1 MFQGIH
7 AVLYAMFDRNERIDP
22 DAMRTQVDYCID
34 AEVHGI
40 TVPGLATEVLKL
52 TLAERK
58 DLIGEVADAIG
69 GRIPFSVGVAGNSIA
84 EQAETIVAAKAA
96 GAKWL
101 ILQPPMV
108 GSYSAEVYIDF
119 FVEVAAKSDLPVA
132 IQNAPAYLGRSLSA
146 QDIRHLRRRCPNF
159 AAVKSEDRPM
169 KVEEIVRSAG
179 KDLAVLGGRG
189 GLDLLELLRM
199 GCTGFVL
206 APDIAPV
213 AVRIRQAWIEGNTEK
228 AADLY
233 RRISPSIDFSM
244 TSLEHLITYGKRI
257 FAASAGLRV
266 HDRSP
271 CLSPSQD
278 GLAKSEAFG
287 ADLMDILR

>member
-22 DAMRTQVDYCID
+22 GAMRTQVDYCID

-52 TLAERK
+52 TLTERK
-58 DLIGEVADAIG
+58 DLILDVADAIG
-69 GRIPFSVGVAGNSIA
+69 GRVPLSVGVAGNSIA
-84 EQAETIVAAKAA
+84 EQAETIEVAEAA

-119 FVEVAAKSDLPVA
+119 FAEVAAKSGLPVA

-146 QDIRHLRRRCPNF
+146 PDIGHLKRRCPNF
-159 AAVKSEDRPM
+159 AAVKSEDCPK
-169 KVEEIVRSAG
+169 KVEEILRIAG
-179 KDLAVLGGRG
+179 KDLAILGGRG
-189 GLDLLELLRM
+189 GLDLLDLLQI
-199 GCTGFVL
+199 GCAGFVL

-213 AVRIRQAWIEGNTEK
+213 AVRIRKAWIEGNREK

-257 FAASAGLRV
+257 FAACAGLEV

-271 CLSPSQD
+271 CLSPTQE
-278 GLAKSEAFG
+278 GTAKSEAFV